1 MDKILTSQT
10 LWEGFDPTEE
20 QLDTVVLKQTK
31 KGIINKQLYFT
42 GRTLERGKTRVL
54 ATVCYANSAENKPA
68 VLVVGNYSH
77 TYDESILVDLAKRG
91 FVAMSID
98 FAGRRDVGLHTLY
111 PSELDYCNADV
122 AKPMFDIYDTARE
135 TKLYEYAL
143 NCRRAIT
150 YLLNEEKVSQVSI
163 LTSGKGVY
171 VGIIVLGADDR
182 VTNGAIMF
190 GNLTRV
196 FPEPSKEEYK
206 LDMDKDE
213 LERNIAYDAL
223 RQRWTL
229 GLAPQTYALQIKV
242 PVYVVNSANSPF
254 VDIAETSK
262 TFFRLNSNCRMLI
275 LPTCMDYLPSRYVDG
290 VVKWLIGYE
299 AKPKSEIKSFV
310 DANGDYCVSVVTN
323 RPIEQTSVWY
333 CTNAE
338 GSARYWTKATLSAT
352 DKGYVAKLNLFEK
365 QCTVAF
371 FATFEDDVTV
381 STPLVIESV
390 TATNLKKSMN
400 IIFSGTGNQML
411 IPVAPHGEWW
421 NVNLEAKLAKG
432 YLNIVGAKGN
442 ILATFAINDKSIRI
456 NPAFTVGFDICSK
469 VKQQIKLTAV
479 CKFGDINQEYS
490 QTTQISGTGKWERVT
505 FDKVNFRRNDDGRQM
520 TDAEKVDLLV
530 ISAPDE
536 FIVNNIFLV

>member
-1 MDKILTSQT
+1 MDKILTLQS
-10 LWEGFDPTEE
+10 LWEGFDPTAE

-31 KGIINKQLYFT
+31 RGIITKQLYFT
-42 GRTLERGKTRVL
+42 GRELAHGETRVL
-54 ATVCYANSAENKPA
+54 ATVCFANSAENKPA
-68 VLVVGNYSH
+68 VLVVGDYAH
-77 TYDESILVDLAKRG
+77 PYDESILVDLAKRG

-98 FAGRRDVGLHTLY
+98 FAGRCDFGLHTLY
-111 PSELDYCNADV
+111 PEELDYCNADV
-122 AKPMFDIYDTARE
+122 AKSMFEISVTARE

-150 YLLNEEKVSQVSI
+150 YLLSEEKVSQVSI
-163 LTSGKGVY
+163 LTSNKGVY
-171 VGIIVLGADDR
+171 VGIMVLGVDNR
-182 VTNGAIMF
+182 VTNGAILF
-190 GNLTRV
+190 GNLTRM

-213 LERNIAYDAL
+213 LERHIAYDTN
-223 RQRWTL
+223 RQMWTL

-254 VDIAETSK
+254 VNIAETSK
-262 TFFRLNSNCRMLI
+262 TFFRLNSNSRFLI
-275 LPTCMDYLPSRYVDG
+275 LPTSMDYLPSRYSDG
-290 VVKWLIGYE
+290 VAKWLMGYQ

-310 DANGDYCVSVVTN
+310 DASGDYCVAVATS

-338 GSARYWTKATLSAT
+338 GSARYWTKAKLTAT

-365 QCTVAF
+365 ECTVAF

-381 STPLVIESV
+381 STPLVIEKVKTESF
-390 TATNLKKSMN
+390 KKSMN

-411 IPVAPHGEWW
+411 IPVAGRGEWW
-421 NVNLEAKLAKG
+421 NVDLEPKLAKG
-432 YLNIVGAKGN
+432 YLNIVGAKGT

-469 VKQQIKLTAV
+469 VKQQIKITAV

-490 QTTQISGTGKWERVT
+490 QTTEIVGTGKWERVT

-520 TDAEKVDLLV
+520 TDTEKVDLLI
-530 ISAPDE
+530 ISAPNE